1 MGHGEK
7 RVRARIRTLLKGL
20 AVSVAIS
27 LALWMVIGDLASTT
41 LVAPAR
47 AEGRI
52 AALSERIS
60 DRSPTSA
67 VEERADSTLIR
78 EAHSDGGYWYWLE
91 RQQAHGGIGE
101 H

>member
-1 MGHGEK
+1 MRREAK
-7 RVRARIRTLLKGL
+7 RVRAPVRTLLKGL
-20 AVSVAIS
+20 AVSIAIS
-27 LALWMVIGDLASTT
+27 LALSMAMLDAASTT
-41 LVAPAR
+41 PVAPAR

-60 DRSPTSA
+60 DRSRTPA
-67 VEERADSTLIR
+67 IEERADSTLIR

-91 RQQAHGGIGE
+91 QQPADRGIG